1 MKSTTSI
8 LALCLAAACLLS
20 CGCSRKG
27 SSSVRTRSHTTT
39 TRATPRVRAGN
50 SETDADR
57 EARLKAEREAES
69 RARQEAE
76 AAGRAA
82 QKAKEEAERLA
93 EEERKLVVK
102 EERVKMVETK
112 AKDVADDSRFHVIIG
127 SFKVLQNARQLCQ
140 DAIAK
145 GFLPSIMENEEGMF
159 RVGILSA
166 ATEKTAREKIAQL
179 RSGHPEY
186 VGMWLLIEKK

>member
-1 MKSTTSI
+1 MKSTISI

-27 SSSVRTRSHTTT
+27 SSSVRARSHTTT
-39 TRATPRVRAGN
+39 TRATPKVRAGATE
-50 SETDADR
+50 SEADR
-57 EARLKAEREAES
+57 AARLKAEREAEDK
-69 RARQEAE
+69 ARQEAE
-76 AAGRAA
+76 EASRAA
-82 QKAKEEAERLA
+82 QRAKEEAERLA
-93 EEERKLVVK
+93 KEEQMLVVK
-102 EERVKMVETK
+102 EEKVKMVETK
-112 AKDVADDSRFHVIIG
+112 AKNADDDSRFHVIIG

-159 RVGILSA
+159 RVGIHSA
-166 ATEKTAREKIAQL
+166 ATEKTAREKIAEL
-179 RSGHPEY
+179 RAAHPEY

>member
-8 LALCLAAACLLS
+8 LALCLATICLLS

-27 SSSVRTRSHTTT
+27 SSSVRARNHTTT
-39 TRATPRVRAGN
+39 TRATPKVRAGN

-57 EARLKAEREAES
+57 VARLKAEREAES

-76 AAGRAA
+76 AASRAA
-82 QKAKEEAERLA
+82 QKAREEALRQA
-93 EEERKLVVK
+93 EEEQKLVVR
-102 EERVKMVETK
+102 EEKVKVVETK
-112 AKDVADDSRFHVIIG
+112 ARVSDDDSRFHVIIG

-179 RSGHPEY
+179 KSGHPEY